1 MGERISMNACAVIP
15 AFNEAENISKVINGV
30 KAYGIDVIVVDDGSL
45 DETSLI
51 AEKSGAHVMHHCKR
65 CGKGLSLRI
74 GFNQA
79 LKRGYEII
87 ISMDGDGQHD
97 PMDIPR
103 FLDAVRGKQVS
114 VVLGN
119 RMDNPKDM
127 PFIRIITNRFMSSV
141 ISAICHQPI
150 PDTQCGYRLFTREAI
165 SGVDIKADK
174 FEVESELLVKLAR
187 NGFKIESVPVRSI
200 YGQEKSKIRPIRD
213 AFRFIRFLIKILI
226 EK

>member
-1 MGERISMNACAVIP
+1 MNACAVIP
-15 AFNEAENISKVINGV
+15 AFNEAESISKVISGV
-30 KAYGIDVIVVDDGSL
+30 KLYGIDVIVVDDGSL

-51 AEKSGAHVMHHCKR
+51 AEKSGAHVIHHSKR

-79 LKRGYEII
+79 LKRGYDII

-97 PMDIPR
+97 PTDIPR
-103 FLDAVRGKQVS
+103 FLDMVRDKKVS

-119 RMDNPKDM
+119 RMDNPEDM
-127 PFIRIITNRFMSSV
+127 PLIRIATNKFMSSV
-141 ISAICHQPI
+141 ISAICHQKI

-165 SGVDIKADK
+165 SGVDIKANK
-174 FEVESELLVKLAR
+174 FEIESEFLVKLAR
-187 NGFKIESVPVRSI
+187 NGFKIESVSIKSI

-213 AFRFIRFLIKILI
+213 TFRFIRFLTRILI